1 MHDFHLSSPLAVS
14 TNTRRALYIYT
25 NLHVYYD
32 CHYDTAK
39 MIILMMMLPNEKL
52 RTFALEENKLSNIV
66 VFIFYTT
73 TTTTTFMTFSTTNT
87 TTFSPPSLSQYN
99 LYKVYIMIYI

>member
-1 MHDFHLSSPLAVS
+1 MRSYA
-14 TNTRRALYIYT
+14 
-25 NLHVYYD
+25 
-32 CHYDTAK
+32 
-39 MIILMMMLPNEKL
+39 
-52 RTFALEENKLSNIV
+52 FALEENKLGNIV